1 MQKRNW
7 IKIFAV
13 KIQINSTTTLSP
25 FAGIS
30 FFENCFNIS
39 GLKQLI
45 DKELGSV
52 C

>member
-1 MQKRNW
+1 M
-7 IKIFAV
+7 